1 MFEQA
6 MLRLLEGV
14 FICETSAPSIFRW
27 LRAPE
32 NRNEIG
38 DYLAKVGRKL
48 TETPNGHAFY
58 ATWYKVRQDDRPE
71 AKRVMT
77 TIKQT
82 IRPLVQFLTLCMDA
96 SKSNSAPSPGDRLD
110 YPQLLVSIMDKPHLQ
125 ERLREFASFGKEFGV
140 NEATP
145 KAMLEKLIQQMEKQ
159 GYLVIFNKDQ
169 EAWRFTGK
177 LDYYYQMIDF
187 LMENESGIATEGQ
200 ADVDETEGSTGR
212 LL

>member
-6 MLRLLEGV
+6 ALRLLEGV
-14 FICETSAPSIFRW
+14 FICESSAPSMFRW

-32 NRNEIG
+32 NRNEINEF
-38 DYLAKVGRKL
+38 LSKVGRTL

-58 ATWYKVRQDDRPE
+58 ATWQKVRQDDRPE

-77 TIKQT
+77 NIKQT
-82 IRPLVQFLTLCMDA
+82 IRPIVQFLTLCMDA
-96 SKSNSAPSPGDRLD
+96 EKSNVAPSPGDRLD

-140 NEATP
+140 SEATP

-159 GYLVIFNKDQ
+159 GYLVLFNKDQ
-169 EAWRFTGK
+169 EAWRFCGK
-177 LDYYYQMIDF
+177 LDYYYQLVDF
-187 LMENESGIATEGQ
+187 LMENESGIATDNQGDLEE
-200 ADVDETEGSTGR
+200 AEGSTGR